1 MTGTIISAARRAV
14 PARWRPAWVP
24 AWSRERRWVAPVTFA
39 GSGVLLFALY
49 LRQARLVPTSSDGAA
64 NALQA
69 WDMLHGNLLL
79 RGWSLSDV
87 SFYTTELPQ
96 YALVEAARGLN
107 SDTVHV
113 AAAMT
118 YTLVVLLAA
127 VLARGRARGAEGA
140 ARALVAVGIM
150 LAPQPGD
157 GRLVLLSSPD
167 HVGTQVPL
175 LLVWLVL
182 DRAPPRWW
190 ASLAVGMLLAW
201 AQIADPLTLFEGV
214 LPLVIVSAVRMCR
227 RRGPWRGQ
235 WFELS
240 LAAGSIIAVAAADLA
255 LALIRHAGGFVVQVP
270 RTALVGASEIAIH
283 LWYAAEGVLLLFGAD
298 FFGQPTV
305 AATALALLHLAG
317 VVLVAWALARA
328 LRTFLDAE
336 MVLQVLTV
344 AFVLLLA
351 AYVTSGVA
359 IELTRTRE
367 IVGVL
372 PIGAVLAGRLVA
384 GRLVARL
391 AAARLAAARL
401 AAARLAA
408 GRLAAGRPA
417 ASRLA
422 AGRPARRWLVPAGV
436 AVVACYVGGAVYE
449 AAQSPVPGPNQMVA
463 SWLQAHR
470 LTNGIAGYWEANS
483 ITADSAGQVQVGAV
497 GRAGRKVRALRWEA
511 NKSLY
516 DQRRR
521 AANFFIYSP
530 LDARSDPFDS
540 PSPAEARATFGPPAQ
555 TYHVAGDIVLVWP
568 TNLLADLP
576 PWPPWPASRLAGTF
590 SVGALLG

>member
-1 MTGTIISAARRAV
+1 
-14 PARWRPAWVP
+14 
-24 AWSRERRWVAPVTFA
+24 VAPVVFA
-39 GSGVLLFALY
+39 GSGVLLFAVY
-49 LRQARLVPTSSDGAA
+49 LRQAWLVPTSSDGAA

-79 RGWSLSDV
+79 RGWALSDV

-127 VLARGRARGAEGA
+127 LLARGRARGAEGA
-140 ARALVAVGIM
+140 ARALLAVGIM

-182 DRAPPRWW
+182 GRAPPRWW
-190 ASLAVGMLLAW
+190 VPLAVGMLLAW

-214 LPLVIVSAVRMCR
+214 VPLVIVSAVRMCR

-255 LALIRHAGGFVVQVP
+255 LALIRHAGGFAVQVP
-270 RTALVGASEIAIH
+270 RTALVSVSEIAIH
-283 LWYAAEGVLLLFGAD
+283 VWYAAEGVLLLYGAD

-305 AATALALLHLAG
+305 AATILALLHLAG

-328 LRTFLDAE
+328 LRAFLDAE
-336 MVLQVLTV
+336 MVLQVLTA

-351 AYVTSGVA
+351 AYVTSGAAV
-359 IELTRTRE
+359 ELSRTRE

-384 GRLVARL
+384 GGLVARL
-391 AAARLAAARL
+391 AAARLAAAR
-401 AAARLAA
+401 RA
-408 GRLAAGRPA
+408 G
-417 ASRLA
+417 
-422 AGRPARRWLVPAGV
+422 RWLVPAGI
-436 AVVACYVGGAVYE
+436 AVVACYAGGAVYE
-449 AAQSPVPGPNQMVA
+449 AAQPPVPGPNQMVA
-463 SWLQAHR
+463 SWLRAHH
-470 LTNGIAGYWEANS
+470 LTSGIAGYWEANI

-497 GRAGRKVRALRWEA
+497 CRAGRKVRVLAWEA
-511 NKSLY
+511 KKSVY
-516 DQRRR
+516 DRRR
-521 AANFFIYSP
+521 REASFFIYSP
-530 LDARSDPFDS
+530 LDARSAPFDS
-540 PSPAEARATFGPPAQ
+540 PSPAEARATFGPPAETFQ
-555 TYHVAGDIVLVWP
+555 VAGDTVLVWP

>member
-1 MTGTIISAARRAV
+1 M
-14 PARWRPAWVP
+14 
-24 AWSRERRWVAPVTFA
+24 APVVFA
-39 GSGVLLFALY
+39 GSGVLLFAVY
-49 LRQARLVPTSSDGAA
+49 LRQAWLVPTSSDGAA

-79 RGWSLSDV
+79 RGWALSDV

-127 VLARGRARGAEGA
+127 LLARGRARGAEGA
-140 ARALVAVGIM
+140 ARALLAVGIM

-182 DRAPPRWW
+182 GRAPPRWW
-190 ASLAVGMLLAW
+190 VPLAVGMLLAW

-214 LPLVIVSAVRMCR
+214 VPLVIVSAVRMCR

-255 LALIRHAGGFVVQVP
+255 LALIRHAGGFAVQVP
-270 RTALVGASEIAIH
+270 RTALVSVSEIAIH
-283 LWYAAEGVLLLFGAD
+283 VWYAAEGVLLLYGAD

-305 AATALALLHLAG
+305 AATILALLHLAG

-328 LRTFLDAE
+328 LRAFLDAE
-336 MVLQVLTV
+336 MVLQVLTA

-351 AYVTSGVA
+351 AYVTSGAAV
-359 IELTRTRE
+359 ELSRTRE

-384 GRLVARL
+384 GGLVARL
-391 AAARLAAARL
+391 AAARLAAAR
-401 AAARLAA
+401 RA
-408 GRLAAGRPA
+408 G
-417 ASRLA
+417 
-422 AGRPARRWLVPAGV
+422 RWLVPAGI
-436 AVVACYVGGAVYE
+436 AVVACYAGGAVYE
-449 AAQSPVPGPNQMVA
+449 AAQPPVPGPNQMVA
-463 SWLQAHR
+463 SWLRAHH
-470 LTNGIAGYWEANS
+470 LTSGIAGYWEANI

-497 GRAGRKVRALRWEA
+497 CRAGRKVRVLAWEA
-511 NKSLY
+511 KKSVY
-516 DQRRR
+516 DRRR
-521 AANFFIYSP
+521 REASFFIYSP
-530 LDARSDPFDS
+530 LDARSAPFDS
-540 PSPAEARATFGPPAQ
+540 PSPAEARATFGPPAETFQ
-555 TYHVAGDIVLVWP
+555 VAGDTVLVWP

>member
-190 ASLAVGMLLAW
+190 ASLAVGTLLAW

-214 LPLVIVSAVRMCR
+214 LPLVIVSTVRMCR

-240 LAAGSIIAVAAADLA
+240 LAAGSIMAVAAADLA

-270 RTALVGASEIAIH
+270 RTALAGAGEIALH
-283 LWYAAEGVLLLFGAD
+283 VWYAAEGVLLLYGAD

-305 AATALALLHLAG
+305 AATTLALLHLAG
-317 VVLVAWALARA
+317 VGLVAWALARA

-336 MVLQVLTV
+336 IVLQVLTV

-391 AAARLAAARL
+391 AAARLAASHL
-401 AAARLAA
+401 A
-408 GRLAAGRPA
+408 GRRPA
-417 ASRLA
+417 
-422 AGRPARRWLVPAGV
+422 GRWLVPAGV

-521 AANFFIYSP
+521 AASFFIYSP

>member
-1 MTGTIISAARRAV
+1 
-14 PARWRPAWVP
+14 
-24 AWSRERRWVAPVTFA
+24 VAPVVLA
-39 GSGVLLFALY
+39 GSGVLLFAVY

-69 WDMLHGNLLL
+69 WDMLHGNVLL
-79 RGWSLSDV
+79 RGWALSDV

-107 SDTVHV
+107 SDTAHV

-127 VLARGRARGAEGA
+127 LLARGRARGAEGA
-140 ARALVAVGIM
+140 ARALLAVSIM

-190 ASLAVGMLLAW
+190 APLAVGMLVAW

-270 RTALVGASEIAIH
+270 RTALVGVSEIVIH
-283 LWYAAEGVLLLFGAD
+283 VWYAAEGVLLLYGAD

-305 AATALALLHLAG
+305 AATILALLHLAG

-336 MVLQVLTV
+336 MVLQVLTA

-351 AYVTSGVA
+351 AYVTSGAAV
-359 IELTRTRE
+359 ELTRTRE

-372 PIGAVLAGRLVA
+372 PIGAVLAGRLAA
-384 GRLVARL
+384 GGLVARL
-391 AAARLAAARL
+391 AAARLA
-401 AAARLAA
+401 
-408 GRLAAGRPA
+408 
-417 ASRLA
+417 S
-422 AGRPARRWLVPAGV
+422 RWLAPAGV
-436 AVVACYVGGAVYE
+436 AVVACYAGGAVYE
-449 AAQSPVPGPNQMVA
+449 AAQPPVPAPNQMVA
-463 SWLQAHR
+463 SWLQAHH
-470 LTNGIAGYWEANS
+470 LTSGIAGYWEANS
-483 ITADSAGQVQVGAV
+483 ITADSAGHVQVGAV
-497 GRAGRKVRALRWEA
+497 CRAGRKVRVLAWEA
-511 NKSLY
+511 KKSVY
-516 DQRRR
+516 DRRR
-521 AANFFIYSP
+521 RDASFFIYSP
-530 LDARSDPFDS
+530 LDARSAPFDS

-555 TYHVAGDIVLVWP
+555 TYQVAGDTVLVWP